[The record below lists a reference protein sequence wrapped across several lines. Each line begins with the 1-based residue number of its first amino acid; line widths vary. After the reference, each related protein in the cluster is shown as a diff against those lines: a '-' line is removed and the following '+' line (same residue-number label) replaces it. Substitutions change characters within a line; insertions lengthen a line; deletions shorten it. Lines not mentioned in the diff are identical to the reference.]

1 MAVVAPEARPLERA
15 DPRPARARPDR
26 RRRPALAERITLN
39 VVVGAVAALLAFV
52 LAAALL
58 ADRREMTAVAV
69 ARERIA
75 AGTPITPELVVSEDV
90 PADTGFTAELVP
102 FEQVAAGKLVATR
115 TVQPGEPLAASAVG
129 DAGAATPT
137 RVMSIPLEAAQA
149 ANGEIEVGDQVDVIV
164 TTSDAGSRYVLS
176 GAAVVD
182 RSSDG
187 GGGGLVGECTLIR
200 AGDLR
205 RGGRRPGARAGGG
218 DRCRHDHGRPL
229 DRRRRRAPWT
239 PRRRPGG

>member
-15 DPRPARARPDR
+15 DPRPTRARPDR

-52 LAAALL
+52 LAGALL

-75 AGTPITPELVVSEDV
+75 AGTPITPELVSGEDV
-90 PADTGFTAELVP
+90 PSGTRFAGELVP
-102 FEQVAAGKLVATR
+102 FERIASGQLVATR

-129 DAGAATPT
+129 DSGAATPE

-149 ANGEIEVGDQVDVIV
+149 ANGAIEIGDQVDVIV
-164 TTSDAGSRYVLS
+164 TTRDQGSRYVLS

-187 GGGGLVGECTLIR
+187 AGGGLVGTARSSELVISVEVDADQALELAAAIDAGTITVVRSTGVVDAPADR
-200 AGDLR
+200 ATK
-205 RGGRRPGARAGGG
+205 AGE
-218 DRCRHDHGRPL
+218 
-229 DRRRRRAPWT
+229 
-239 PRRRPGG
+239 

>member
-15 DPRPARARPDR
+15 DPRPTRARPDR

-58 ADRREMTAVAV
+58 ADRRDMTAVAV

-149 ANGEIEVGDQVDVIV
+149 ANGRIEIGDQVDVIV

-182 RSSDG
+182 RSTDG
-187 GGGGLVGECTLIR
+187 GGGGLVGS
-200 AGDLR
+200 AGSSELVISVEVDADQALELAAAIDAGTITVVR
-205 RGGRRPGARAGGG
+205 STGVVAAAADPATEVGG
-218 DRCRHDHGRPL
+218 
-229 DRRRRRAPWT
+229 
-239 PRRRPGG
+239 